1 MSGRGGIGRHTG
13 LKILR
18 LNRRAGSS
26 PAVRTK
32 LNLLNNSLFFVGNH
46 CGVTLDGYGGACVGL
61 ERFAGLW
68 SSWRRNFANVRVHR
82 VQPAGA
88 G

>member
-32 LNLLNNSLFFVGNH
+32 LNLLNNSLFLSGITVASRLMDTAVLVLGWSVLLA
-46 CGVTLDGYGGACVGL
+46 CGHRGDGI
-61 ERFAGLW
+61 
-68 SSWRRNFANVRVHR
+68 S
-82 VQPAGA
+82 PM
-88 G
+88 